1 MDYYVILR
9 CAICN
14 HDYDCCQIHLAL
26 IVSGEHL
33 RVCGPWWPELAQ
45 CQWSSYFKTFV
56 SDLNAAM
63 GYMLPSPDS
72 PSERARSLIARK
84 DALEAELEAQG
95 SILKANNT
103 DMRQSLVDREG
114 FPRDDLDVWAV
125 RHARVRII
133 ELRNDLA
140 ALMDEIA
147 KTLETVYRRSPPPQ
161 VESDR
166 SGATT
171 AASATVSGETTTS
184 ELLPFARVNG
194 VAPGSPAADAVRPS
208 FMSLRC
214 GSVSFCDLKH
224 LHVLGYAK
232 RGPCCKI
239 RWATTPTTKLTSS
252 RCRCRRK

>member
-1 MDYYVILR
+1 MPRVVVMR
-9 CAICN
+9 NASQTV
-14 HDYDCCQIHLAL
+14 CQS
-26 IVSGEHL
+26 VT
-33 RVCGPWWPELAQ
+33 RTQTYP
-45 CQWSSYFKTFV
+45 
-56 SDLNAAM
+56 M

-103 DMRQSLVDREG
+103 DMRQPLVDRDG

-161 VESDR
+161 AEGD

-171 AASATVSGETTTS
+171 TASSTVSGETMIS

-208 FMSLRC
+208 LC
-214 GSVSFCDLKH
+214 PIGAASFRL
-224 LHVLGYAK
+224 V
-232 RGPCCKI
+232 I
-239 RWATTPTTKLTSS
+239 
-252 RCRCRRK
+252 

>member
-1 MDYYVILR
+1 
-9 CAICN
+9 
-14 HDYDCCQIHLAL
+14 
-26 IVSGEHL
+26 
-33 RVCGPWWPELAQ
+33 
-45 CQWSSYFKTFV
+45 
-56 SDLNAAM
+56 M

-95 SILKANNT
+95 SILKANNA
-103 DMRQSLVDREG
+103 DMRQPLVDREG

-147 KTLETVYRRSPPPQ
+147 KTLETVYRRSPPPRA
-161 VESDR
+161 EGEGTSR

-171 AASATVSGETTTS
+171 TASATVSGETTIS

-208 FMSLRC
+208 FMSHRC
-214 GSVSFCDLKH
+214 GSVSLCDLN
-224 LHVLGYAK
+224 LSTVLGYAK
-232 RGPCCKI
+232 R
-239 RWATTPTTKLTSS
+239 
-252 RCRCRRK
+252 

>member
-1 MDYYVILR
+1 
-9 CAICN
+9 
-14 HDYDCCQIHLAL
+14 
-26 IVSGEHL
+26 
-33 RVCGPWWPELAQ
+33 
-45 CQWSSYFKTFV
+45 
-56 SDLNAAM
+56 M

-72 PSERARSLIARK
+72 PSERARTLIARK

-103 DMRQSLVDREG
+103 DMRQPLVDREG

-147 KTLETVYRRSPPPQ
+147 KTLETVYRPPPQ
-161 VESDR
+161 AEGEGTGW

-171 AASATVSGETTTS
+171 TASDTVSGETTIS

-208 FMSLRC
+208 FMSHRC
-214 GSVSFCDLKH
+214 GSVSLCDLNR
-224 LHVLGYAK
+224 VYCA
-232 RGPCCKI
+232 RVCKE
-239 RWATTPTTKLTSS
+239 RTSL
-252 RCRCRRK
+252 

>member
-1 MDYYVILR
+1 
-9 CAICN
+9 
-14 HDYDCCQIHLAL
+14 
-26 IVSGEHL
+26 
-33 RVCGPWWPELAQ
+33 
-45 CQWSSYFKTFV
+45 
-56 SDLNAAM
+56 M

-103 DMRQSLVDREG
+103 DMRQPLVDREG

-147 KTLETVYRRSPPPQ
+147 KALQTVYQPPA
-161 VESDR
+161 EGEGS
-166 SGATT
+166 ATT
-171 AASATVSGETTTS
+171 ASAAAVSGEATIA

-194 VAPGSPAADAVRPS
+194 VAPGSPAADAVRPLCLS
-208 FMSLRC
+208 SVQQRFALR
-214 GSVSFCDLKH
+214 LKPS
-224 LHVLGYAK
+224 ACAT
-232 RGPCCKI
+232 RACKKTI
-239 RWATTPTTKLTSS
+239 WL
-252 RCRCRRK
+252 

>member
-1 MDYYVILR
+1 
-9 CAICN
+9 
-14 HDYDCCQIHLAL
+14 
-26 IVSGEHL
+26 
-33 RVCGPWWPELAQ
+33 
-45 CQWSSYFKTFV
+45 
-56 SDLNAAM
+56 M

-84 DALEAELEAQG
+84 DALEAELDAQG

-103 DMRQSLVDREG
+103 DMRQPLVDREG

-147 KTLETVYRRSPPPQ
+147 KTLETVYRRSPSPQ
-161 VESDR
+161 AEGES
-166 SGATT
+166 GGTT
-171 AASATVSGETTTS
+171 TASATVSGETTIS

-208 FMSLRC
+208 LCPVGAAAFRFVNLNN
-214 GSVSFCDLKH
+214 H
-224 LHVLGYAK
+224 LL
-232 RGPCCKI
+232 C
-239 RWATTPTTKLTSS
+239 
-252 RCRCRRK
+252 

>member
-1 MDYYVILR
+1 
-9 CAICN
+9 
-14 HDYDCCQIHLAL
+14 
-26 IVSGEHL
+26 
-33 RVCGPWWPELAQ
+33 
-45 CQWSSYFKTFV
+45 
-56 SDLNAAM
+56 M

-84 DALEAELEAQG
+84 DALEVELEAQG

-103 DMRQSLVDREG
+103 DMRQPLVDREG

-125 RHARVRII
+125 RKARVRII

-161 VESDR
+161 AEGEGAGL

-171 AASATVSGETTTS
+171 TASGETTIS

-208 FMSLRC
+208 LCPNGVAAFRFVILNRLLC
-214 GSVSFCDLKH
+214 
-224 LHVLGYAK
+224 
-232 RGPCCKI
+232 
-239 RWATTPTTKLTSS
+239 
-252 RCRCRRK
+252 

>member
-1 MDYYVILR
+1 
-9 CAICN
+9 
-14 HDYDCCQIHLAL
+14 
-26 IVSGEHL
+26 
-33 RVCGPWWPELAQ
+33 
-45 CQWSSYFKTFV
+45 
-56 SDLNAAM
+56 M

-84 DALEAELEAQG
+84 DALEAELEQQG

-103 DMRQSLVDREG
+103 DMRQPLVDREG

-147 KTLETVYRRSPPPQ
+147 KTLETVYRRSPPLLAEG
-161 VESDR
+161 EST
-166 SGATT
+166 GTTTT
-171 AASATVSGETTTS
+171 ASSTVSGETAIS

-208 FMSLRC
+208 LCPIGAAAFRF
-214 GSVSFCDLKH
+214 V
-224 LHVLGYAK
+224 
-232 RGPCCKI
+232 I
-239 RWATTPTTKLTSS
+239 
-252 RCRCRRK
+252 